1 MLAYVQSPDRFMDV
15 PAASWLATRGI
26 RFSRVCLAG
35 ALGLLVGAGN
45 PCEAGAAP
53 VGGSIAAHHALYKL
67 SLRSTTDQGVLSASG
82 SMSFDVQDVC
92 TGLTT
97 AQHLLIN
104 MTDRD
109 GRDVTMVSDY
119 ATFETKDGTRL
130 DFHTRQMTDHTVTE
144 ALDGSAVLDHSG
156 GRGHADFT
164 SPEHHRVALPAGTL
178 LPNAHTQAI
187 LQAGHAGK
195 RFLSVPLFDGTGAAG
210 AQDTFV
216 TLEGWQKPHSEQWSA
231 LNGMPSG
238 RVHIA
243 FFDRD
248 QTSEI
253 PDYEIGMRYFDNGV
267 SDDLAMNFGD
277 FVMAGKLAQFE
288 LRTPPRC

>member
-1 MLAYVQSPDRFMDV
+1 MLTYVLSPDHSMDV
-15 PAASWLATRGI
+15 PAATSPVARWLRSG
-26 RFSRVCLAG
+26 RLCLAS
-35 ALGLLVGAGN
+35 AFAVLM
-45 PCEAGAAP
+45 GAAP
-53 VGGSIAAHHALYKL
+53 PGAVRAAAPTTTIAAHHALYTL
-67 SLRSTTDQGVLSASG
+67 SLQSSTDQGVLSASG

-104 MTDRD
+104 LTDRD

-119 ATFETKDGTRL
+119 ATFETRDGTRL
-130 DFHTRQMTDHTVTE
+130 NFHTRQMTGRTVTE
-144 ALDGSAVLDHSG
+144 ALDGTAVLDRSG

-164 SPEHHRVALPAGTL
+164 SPERHRVALPAGTM

-195 RFLSVPLFDGTGAAG
+195 RFLAIPLFDGTGEAG

-216 TLEGWQKPHSEQWSA
+216 TIEGWHKPHSEQWSA
-231 LNGMPSG
+231 LTGLPSG

-243 FFDRD
+243 FYDRD
-248 QTSEI
+248 TTSEI

-288 LRTPPRC
+288 QKPPPRC